1 MSKAN
6 GPPSHAEGVTVFH
19 LPSVFTS
26 SIFLSEGAGVNNDS
40 QQRPRKQGRINAWTE
55 TFGKFLRVTYK
66 EEGDRIL
73 VITAVKKK
81 KRWG

>member
-1 MSKAN
+1 VKAIRFTR
-6 GPPSHAEGVTVFH
+6 HAKNRIRWHKISEAEVISAIDKPQH
-19 LPSVFTS
+19 LES
-26 SIFLSEGAGVNNDS
+26 SI
-40 QQRPRKQGRINAWTE
+40 QGRINAWTE